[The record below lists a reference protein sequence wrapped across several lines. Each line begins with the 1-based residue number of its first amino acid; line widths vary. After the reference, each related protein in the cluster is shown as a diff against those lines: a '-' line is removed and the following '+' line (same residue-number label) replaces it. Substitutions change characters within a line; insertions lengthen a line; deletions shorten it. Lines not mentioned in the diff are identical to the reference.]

1 MAGSA
6 VPNNKKLFAA
16 NRSRVSICGRPW
28 RIFFFTATLIIMQNS
43 VVVSRKCALGCP
55 KNFGDAGP
63 RPLGLGRCDPLE
75 KRCYSTC
82 VILPNF
88 VTLVQTVW
96 AQVEL
101 SKKMGRW
108 GRVWLL
114 RNMLLHRLSC
124 ENGAIYERNW
134 RRYGRKIDS
143 SSPTFQ
149 GYSRSLEP
157 TRIDRLPMTFY

>member
-1 MAGSA
+1 MWSTLE
-6 VPNNKKLFAA
+6 NLFLT
-16 NRSRVSICGRPW
+16 G
-28 RIFFFTATLIIMQNS
+28 TLIIMQNS

-75 KRCYSTC
+75 TRCYSTC

-101 SKKMGRW
+101 SKK
-108 GRVWLL
+108 
-114 RNMLLHRLSC
+114 
-124 ENGAIYERNW
+124 NW
-134 RRYGRKIDS
+134 DVGGVSD
-143 SSPTFQ
+143 
-149 GYSRSLEP
+149 SLETCCSTAYHAKLVLYASVIEGDTVEKLTP
-157 TRIDRLPMTFY
+157 QVPLFKVTQGHWNRHGLIGYL